1 MPLEEKP
8 LRIAYLEGLWKA
20 VLFDQREP
28 FPKLLLADFVSTE
41 VIDALPA
48 STTLANV
55 SAECHSREVFEESYI
70 KSFLGLKRCWGSLMP
85 ESRQMILVCLEGR
98 QLQANG
104 NLRRQLQPHADD
116 RAALTI
122 RWDVADR
129 LYAGI
134 RELAFKAC
142 QNAGLELFQ
151 PRGVPKQKGEFRAV
165 LQRGETILGALL
177 RERINIDKTAVLMA
191 VGHATPVAKTKMMN
205 NLGRA
210 YGDCLDAFRG
220 GLLHW
225 ALHNLQASSAIELFK
240 DVRHAA
246 LLTPPIPENVMRE
259 CIEELLGPFMQEFER
274 MSVHMEDLPPDP
286 ATYDKAQRFFSTARS
301 GAKNVPAQLQ

>member
-1 MPLEEKP
+1 VPLQEKS
-8 LRIAYLEGLWKA
+8 LRIAFLEGVWKA
-20 VLFDQREP
+20 VLFDRQEP
-28 FPKLLLADFVSTE
+28 FPKSLLAEFVSTE
-41 VIDALPA
+41 VIDSLPA

-55 SAECHSREVFEESYI
+55 SAECHAREVFEESYI
-70 KSFLGLKRCWGSLMP
+70 KSFLGLKKCWSSLMP
-85 ESRQMILVCLEGR
+85 ESRQMILERLEGR

-122 RWDVADR
+122 RWDTADR

-134 RELAFKAC
+134 HELAFKAC
-142 QNAGLELFQ
+142 QNAGLELLQ
-151 PRGVPKQKGEFRAV
+151 PRGVPKQTGEFKAV

-205 NLGRA
+205 NLARA
-210 YGDCLDAFRG
+210 YADCLDAFRG

-225 ALHNLQASSAIELFK
+225 ALHNLQASSAVELFK
-240 DVRHAA
+240 GVRHAA
-246 LLTPPIPENVMRE
+246 LLTPPIPESVMRE

-274 MSVHMEDLPPDP
+274 MSVHMEDLPPDT
-286 ATYDKAQRFFSTARS
+286 ATYDKAQRFFTTSRS
-301 GAKNVPAQLQ
+301 GTGQVPAQA